1 MHIYKLIYTDHDT
14 AITDLLAKGVLVNTT
29 DLQGNEI
36 NTYAQSTHAVVYIGK
51 IVDTPA
57 VVEDMEVIT
66 PATYLTGYHVDVM
79 SDQII
84 TFANEVVPN
93 NPKHEFF

>member
-1 MHIYKLIYTDHDT
+1 MHIYKLIYTDHDS
-14 AITDLLAKGVLVNTT
+14 AIADMLTKGVLINTT
-29 DLQGNEI
+29 DLNGNEI
-36 NTYAQSTHAVVYIGK
+36 NTYSQSTHAVVYIGK

-66 PATYLTGYHVDVM
+66 PATFIDGFHVDVM
-79 SDQII
+79 TDLEIE
-84 TFANEVVPN
+84 FANEVIPN

>member
-1 MHIYKLIYTDHDT
+1 MIYKLIYTNEAE
-14 AITDLLAKGVLVNTT
+14 AISDMLTKGVLVET
-29 DLQGNEI
+29 
-36 NTYAQSTHAVVYIGK
+36 NTYAPSTHAVVYIGK

-57 VVEDMEVIT
+57 VVENMEVIT